1 MSSERSECLET
12 INDLNSVRGG
22 FDAGRCFD
30 DVWPWAAS
38 GAVGFAAGPWTGVG
52 TMAASGGAAAMTSV
66 NCGDGQRSPATMLRE
81 GISNSMSNPSSGGDQ
96 GMDGVQWN
104 ALGS

>member
-12 INDLNSVRGG
+12 IDDLTSVRGG

-52 TMAASGGAAAMTSV
+52 TMAAGGAAAAMTSA
-66 NCGDGQRSPATMLRE
+66 NCGDGQRSPATMLRQ
-81 GISNSMSNPSSGGDQ
+81 GISDSLGGGNAQSGDSGSD
-96 GMDGVQWN
+96 GMQ
-104 ALGS
+104 